1 MTVTAAPRS
10 GSVEQAGADL
20 ARGRPVVLAGGDA
33 GHLVLAA
40 RTATPEAVAFLV
52 RHTSGV
58 LRAAMSAADLERLDL
73 PPVVAR
79 GHTSAVPVDAAVGT
93 TDGVRAADRARTLRV
108 LADPGSGPEQL
119 TAPGHVFP
127 VRAREGGVLAHLGP
141 VEAALDLVRSA
152 GEPPVA
158 ALAEIVGDDGDLV
171 PAGELVLFAARH
183 DLALVSVD
191 EVVRYR
197 RHAEPQV
204 ERAAEARLPLRE
216 GEFRAIGYREV
227 RGGAEHLALVHGELG
242 DGEDVL
248 VVIHPECPAGALPAS
263 LGCGC
268 GAHLRSGLAAVV
280 EEGRGVLVYLRGQP
294 RCGALHDT
302 AAAPPDDVRVA
313 QVLRD
318 LGVRSPRLRRGS
330 SATT

>member
-40 RTATPEAVAFLV
+40 RTATPEGVAFLV

-73 PPVVAR
+73 
-79 GHTSAVPVDAAVGT
+79 
-93 TDGVRAADRARTLRV
+93 
-108 LADPGSGPEQL
+108 
-119 TAPGHVFP
+119 
-127 VRAREGGVLAHLGP
+127 
-141 VEAALDLVRSA
+141 
-152 GEPPVA
+152 PPVA